1 MSARW
6 PQDNSYMRPVWP
18 KTTPW
23 WLEDEGGMSP
33 SWPKRIH
40 IRSTGILGIQL
51 SQTSVIQPSPPY
63 SNAWHEATEFCNRS
77 SLCKNNARLHG
88 NYYVIPTHWS
98 LTRGWYLHD
107 TPTKP
112 TSDLKMTRAWKLDDS
127 MYVFRWLINQF
138 LIRPRWAQWWFKYEI
153 KISPK
158 WLQGAWRMRSRWA
171 QYDPKLTQTWN
182 WWPQARPRPRVV

>member
-1 MSARW
+1 MNPIW
-6 PQDNSYMRPVWP
+6 VHDDP
-18 KTTPW
+18 KTT
-23 WLEDEGGMSP
+23 
-33 SWPKRIH
+33 H
-40 IRSTGILGIQL
+40 IWDLYDPRRHTRRFTFDLQGFWVSNYRKHLL
-51 SQTSVIQPSPPY
+51 FNRVPPTAMHDMKPL
-63 SNAWHEATEFCNRS
+63 NFAIVLRFA
-77 SLCKNNARLHG
+77 KNNARLHG

-98 LTRGWYLHD
+98 LTRGWYLHG

-127 MYVFRWLINQF
+127 HVCFFRRLINQF

-153 KISPK
+153 KIRPK
-158 WLQGAWRMRSRWA
+158 WLQGAWRVKSRWA